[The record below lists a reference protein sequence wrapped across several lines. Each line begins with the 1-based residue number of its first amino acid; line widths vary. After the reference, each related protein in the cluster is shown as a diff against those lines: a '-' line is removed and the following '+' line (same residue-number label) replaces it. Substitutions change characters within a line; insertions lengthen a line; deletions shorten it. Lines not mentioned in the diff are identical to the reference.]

1 MSIKPRTWKE
11 VKKDLLRDPE
21 TASAYDELQEEFS
34 FIASMIEARQKKG
47 LSQAD
52 LAARIGTTQGNI
64 SRLES
69 GRHNPSMRFL
79 RKVAHA
85 LEKELEVSF
94 K

>member
-1 MSIKPRTWKE
+1 MSIETRTWKE

-21 TASAYDELQEEFS
+21 TAAAYDKLHGEFS
-34 FIASMIEARQKKG
+34 FIASMIEARQKIG

-52 LAARIGTTQGNI
+52 LATRIGTTQGNI

-69 GRHNPSMRFL
+69 GGHNPSIKFL
-79 RKVAHA
+79 QKVAHA